1 MPFGHS
7 RRVRTGAS
15 TALALIAFAGIL
27 VFIGLFLERFPRRFD
42 LTDVGSQSLSGETLG
57 TLAALKQDVRAV
69 AFPDQEGDGHATMR
83 NLLENYHVANQR
95 FTYEIVDAERS
106 PGLAKQYEVTTFGTT
121 VLVSGTKTHMV
132 KDPTEQALTTGL
144 RDLMIDEVLKIYF
157 TAGHGEHPL
166 EGEGRGMYNAVRRG
180 VEGSN
185 FIVESITLLATPTIP
200 DDAAAIVVAGPK
212 RDFLLFEVDLLRDY
226 VRRGGSLIVMI
237 DPGSGAGLAGLLE
250 DFGVTLENDLIVD
263 KLSGLFGRDYNT
275 PVVMRYARDSFL
287 QGFRIPT
294 FFPEARSVQ
303 PLKPSPPG
311 VTSVVLASTSE
322 EAWGEV
328 GMEEIE
334 KGEIRF
340 DPERDTPGPVPV
352 AILSTVEIDEEAGDP
367 AAEDGETPSNEEEDE
382 ASDNPGAGEG
392 RVIVFGDSDFIT
404 DANFA
409 LSGNG
414 DLFLNSVEYIARR
427 GNPILIERR
436 QRKGAPISLAEDQ
449 VLVLLLFSFTGASLV
464 LLAGIVVWRARRK
477 HR

>member
-1 MPFGHS
+1 MPFGNK

-42 LTDVGSQSLSGETLG
+42 LTDVGSQSLSGETLD
-57 TLAALKQDVRAV
+57 TLAALKEDVRAV
-69 AFPDQEGDGHATMR
+69 AFPDQEGDGHSAMR

-106 PGLAKQYEVTTFGTT
+106 PGLAKQYDVTTFGTT
-121 VLVSGTKTHMV
+121 VLVSGTRTHMV

-157 TAGHGEHPL
+157 TSGHGEHPL
-166 EGEGRGMYNAVRRG
+166 EGEGRGMYNALRRG
-180 VEGSN
+180 VESSN
-185 FIVESITLLATPTIP
+185 FLIEPITLLTMPAIP
-200 DDAAAIVVAGPK
+200 DDAAAVVVGGPK
-212 RDFLLFEVDLLRDY
+212 RDFLLLESDLLRDY
-226 VRRGGSLIVMI
+226 VRRGGGLIVML
-237 DPGSGAGLAGLLE
+237 DPGPGAGLAGLLE

-275 PVVMRYARDSFL
+275 PVVVQYDPDSFL
-287 QGFRIPT
+287 KGFRSPT

-303 PLKPSPPG
+303 PIKPPPPG
-311 VTSVVLASTSE
+311 ITSVALASTSN
-322 EAWGEV
+322 EAWGEI

-334 KGEIRF
+334 KGEIRM
-340 DPERDTPGPVPV
+340 DPERDIPGPVPV
-352 AILSTVEIDEEAGDP
+352 AVLSTVEINEEAGEA
-367 AAEDGETPSNEEEDE
+367 AAEEGE
-382 ASDNPGAGEG
+382 ASSNAAGAEVSDNAGEG

-414 DLFLNSVEYIARR
+414 DLFLNSLEYIARR

-436 QRKGAPISLAEDQ
+436 QREGAPVSLGEDQ
-449 VLVLLLFSFTGASLV
+449 VLLLLFISFLGASLV
-464 LLAGIVVWRARRK
+464 LLAGVVVWRVRRK